1 MDIPKVENE
10 KKIIE
15 GPQDKLQRS
24 FSLWV
29 MVKDQVYQNKQGAYD
44 ESDLQEITSFDSV
57 SIIELDY
64 QLLF

>member
-1 MDIPKVENE
+1 MENE

-57 SIIELDY
+57 SIIELDN

>member
-1 MDIPKVENE
+1 MENE
-10 KKIIE
+10 KKIID

-57 SIIELDY
+57 SIIE
-64 QLLF
+64 